1 MDLSPSACG
10 STASVLVW
18 PSHGTETT
26 GLEMAGPSAGSDL
39 QVARVDLKHNAAV
52 GRAEQPESFDRQN
65 GHVVPD

>member
-1 MDLSPSACG
+1 
-10 STASVLVW
+10 
-18 PSHGTETT
+18 
-26 GLEMAGPSAGSDL
+26 MAGPSAGSDL